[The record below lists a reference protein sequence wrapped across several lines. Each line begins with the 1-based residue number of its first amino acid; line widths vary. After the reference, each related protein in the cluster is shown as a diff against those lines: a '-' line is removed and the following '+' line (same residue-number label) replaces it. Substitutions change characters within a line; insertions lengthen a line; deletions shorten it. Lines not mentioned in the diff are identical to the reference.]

1 MAVDPV
7 PNPTT
12 MPERTNCTAN
22 SAASCF
28 SLARGSG
35 DELDTRFSYT
45 ISGRR
50 IIMGD
55 TLHGQVAIVTGA
67 NGGLGT
73 YVTQALLAEG
83 ATVVGIA
90 RSNAAG
96 GPHDSRFYPVSA
108 DLTNAGEVQEHISRL
123 AEQFGRLDILVHVM
137 GGFAGGASVA
147 ETTDDTWRKMMDLN
161 LNAAFY
167 VFRAVVPVMRRA
179 ERGRIIAIGSRQAV
193 QPAANVGAYAAS
205 KSALVSLVQT
215 VALENRDKNIRANV
229 ILPGTM
235 DTAANRAAMPKA
247 NFAKWVNP
255 AHVAHLVLMLAGEA
269 GGEITGAAIPVFGPE
284 G

>member
-1 MAVDPV
+1 
-7 PNPTT
+7 
-12 MPERTNCTAN
+12 
-22 SAASCF
+22 
-28 SLARGSG
+28 
-35 DELDTRFSYT
+35 
-45 ISGRR
+45 
-50 IIMGD
+50 MGD
-55 TLHGQVAIVTGA
+55 TLQGQVAIVTGA

-73 YVTQALLAEG
+73 YVTKALLAAG

-90 RSNAAG
+90 RSIAAG
-96 GPHDSRFYPVSA
+96 GPHESRFFPVSA
-108 DLTNAGEVQEHISRL
+108 NLTDPQEVNGHIARL
-123 AEQFGRLDILVHVM
+123 ADQFGKIDVLVHVM

-147 ETTDDTWRKMMDLN
+147 DTDDDTWRKMMDLN

-167 VFRAVVPVMRRA
+167 VLRAVVPVMRRA
-179 ERGRIIAIGSRQAV
+179 EHGRIIAIGSRQAV
-193 QPAANVGAYAAS
+193 QPAANVGAYSAS
-205 KSALVSLVQT
+205 KAALLSLVQT
-215 VALENRDKNIRANV
+215 VAIENKDKGIRANL

-255 AHVAHLVLMLAGEA
+255 AHVADLVLMLAGDA